1 MEEQH
6 QHHEEKVRSS
16 TSSEKNGEIDRE
28 IIKNI
33 RKYEGRSS
41 KDIERRIKRLEKE
54 WDIERLL
61 ETNMSVLALLG
72 IALTIFVHEYWIILP
87 VIVLLFFVQHAL
99 QGWCPPLPIFRAMGK
114 RSRAELDREKYALK
128 VLKGDFKG
136 LPVPEDPDNAERIFK
151 ATTKNPDG

>member
-6 QHHEEKVRSS
+6 QHQEERVRSS
-16 TSSEKNGEIDRE
+16 TSSEKNREIDLE

-33 RKYEGRSS
+33 RKYENRSAE
-41 KDIERRIKRLEKE
+41 DIEKRIKRLEKE

-61 ETNMSVLALLG
+61 ETNMSTLALTG
-72 IALTIFVHEYWIILP
+72 IALSIFVHPYWIILP
-87 VIVLLFFVQHAL
+87 IVVLLFFLQHAL

-136 LPVPEDPDNAERIFK
+136 LPVPGDPDNAERIFK
-151 ATTKNPDG
+151 ATTKDPKS